1 MQTSL
6 EGINEIIQRI
16 HGFQC
21 PPNLRVCTKI
31 GCLGTATPT
40 RCARYPSWCVGF
52 RCTGCAKSWNV
63 CKVCSPVGKQL
74 NRMTKN
80 VDKNTHNKL
89 HMKNENKRHI
99 NEEVHAT
106 RSKKKKKNENHI
118 ETSNPIEEGCCADS
132 DDDHD
137 ETVTVAAEGDY
148 DDETVTVAAEDDY
161 DDEMVTVGA
170 EEDDKKENNDVLI
183 SALKKMFPDEN
194 TASFFQHG
202 TKNCGKSYIASCQ
215 LTKTDNPSVVS
226 ELDTELHLLLASLLL
241 RITKGERYLLSQIM
255 SRVVQKIVKDV
266 TENSGLNEG
275 DETARKTVKHLQ
287 IPLPSSEN
295 EFRQYLDGTTA
306 IINKIPTP
314 TIRVTAD
321 GD

>member
-1 MQTSL
+1 MTTSL

-106 RSKKKKKNENHI
+106 RSKKQKKMKITSKQVTQSKRGVVQTVMMIMMRRSQLRLKVIMMMRRSQLRLKMIMMMRWSQLGLKKTIKKK
-118 ETSNPIEEGCCADS
+118 TMMC
-132 DDDHD
+132 
-137 ETVTVAAEGDY
+137 
-148 DDETVTVAAEDDY
+148 
-161 DDEMVTVGA
+161 
-170 EEDDKKENNDVLI
+170 
-183 SALKKMFPDEN
+183 
-194 TASFFQHG
+194 
-202 TKNCGKSYIASCQ
+202 
-215 LTKTDNPSVVS
+215 
-226 ELDTELHLLLASLLL
+226 
-241 RITKGERYLLSQIM
+241 
-255 SRVVQKIVKDV
+255 
-266 TENSGLNEG
+266 
-275 DETARKTVKHLQ
+275 
-287 IPLPSSEN
+287 
-295 EFRQYLDGTTA
+295 
-306 IINKIPTP
+306 
-314 TIRVTAD
+314 
-321 GD
+321 